1 MTIRRRLSPRAYD
14 NTYSDSVVVNGRVA
28 LPVNKTLYAHLMGD
42 GRMYVVD
49 DLDTVGD
56 HSGSE
61 YVLVNS
67 QKIGSW
73 RVPLIH
79 AAKLRDVY
87 RQRMNSYGVD
97 GDLHDDETAS
107 IPLNDENVAAALA
120 ANAEGAQWGIDAG
133 VYVPTTEEMDVADAL
148 NGAFSGVEGGYG
160 KVNSLSTARRIAK
173 ILAAYEET
181 RKDATII

>member
-1 MTIRRRLSPRAYD
+1 MGDYDDKAEVVSKAYD
-14 NTYSDSVVVNGRVA
+14 NTYSHSVVVNGRVA
-28 LPVNKTLYAHLMGD
+28 RLVNNTLYAHLMGD

-56 HSGSE
+56 YNGSE
-61 YVLVNS
+61 CVRVNS

-87 RQRMNSYGVD
+87 RQRMNSYGID

-107 IPLNDENVAAALA
+107 IPFNDENVAAALA
-120 ANAEGAQWGIDAG
+120 CPASASSMRRTHSSASCSS
-133 VYVPTTEEMDVADAL
+133 P
-148 NGAFSGVEGGYG
+148 
-160 KVNSLSTARRIAK
+160 RIATPSCHC
-173 ILAAYEET
+173 L
-181 RKDATII
+181 